1 MDKQKFLKK
10 MKSKYSKFEKLH
22 YEIVDLV
29 NEFVSDE
36 KNLRTVQ
43 DDELREYEQLCFTY
57 AWIFDRLN
65 NKTGCVGGKNYS
77 TSTTKKIRKAL
88 GYLQ

>member
-36 KNLRTVQ
+36 KNLRTIQ
-43 DDELREYEQLCFTY
+43 DDELREYE
-57 AWIFDRLN
+57 N
-65 NKTGCVGGKNYS
+65 SKTNR
-77 TSTTKKIRKAL
+77 RK
-88 GYLQ
+88 YERK